1 MAISNPVLEHPSHI
15 ERQGLKI
22 IILRAQLVAL
32 IGKIQN
38 AIPSKPVAPILSN
51 LLIEAEGDQLVLS
64 ATDLIV
70 SVKAFAQAKILQ
82 KGRIALS
89 ARRFFQ
95 LIRELTAPEI
105 ELEVGPSHIVHIRAG
120 GSTFKLHGV
129 EAEEFPSLPD
139 FGQTAFISV
148 HAPTLKEL
156 LVRTAF
162 AVGKDDSRHTLNGML
177 LQLTQGRLVL
187 IGTDGKRLAK
197 MNAELDTQNHK
208 GQYIVPLKAIEE
220 IIRCLDED
228 EGAKLYL
235 SSDKIALATPSIT
248 IMTKLLS
255 GEYPDV
261 NRVIPNKA
269 SVTIRLHREE
279 LISLLK
285 QVALFTSE
293 TSHSARF
300 LFTPGELEISAVSS
314 EFGEGRVS
322 MPVDYSGERL
332 EVAFNPQFF
341 IDALKHCKDETV
353 SLGIIDSFNPG
364 MITDQTTAL
373 FVIMPMRLTQN

>member
-1 MAISNPVLEHPSHI
+1 MTISNPVLEHPSYV
-15 ERQGLKI
+15 EKPGLKVVI
-22 IILRAQLVAL
+22 IRAQLVAL
-32 IGKIQN
+32 IGKVQN
-38 AIPSKPVAPILSN
+38 AIPAKPVAPILSN
-51 LLIEAEGDQLVLS
+51 LLLEARDNQLILS
-64 ATDLIV
+64 ATDLIL
-70 SVKAFAQAKILQ
+70 SIKAFSSAKVFNT
-82 KGRIALS
+82 GRVALS
-89 ARRFFQ
+89 AKRFFQ

-105 ELEVGPSHIVHIRAG
+105 ELEVGPSNVIHVRAG
-120 GSTFKLHGV
+120 GSIFKLPGIDP
-129 EAEEFPSLPD
+129 EEFPSLPD
-139 FGQTAFISV
+139 FLQAPYISL
-148 HAPTLKEL
+148 HAPTFKEL
-156 LVRTAF
+156 LTRTSF

-177 LQLTQGRLVL
+177 LQLTTDRLIL

-197 MNAELDTQNHK
+197 MNAELDTQSHK
-208 GQYIVPLKAIEE
+208 GQYIIPLKAIEE

-228 EGAKLYL
+228 GGVKLYL
-235 SSDKIALATPSIT
+235 TSDKIALTTSSVT

-279 LISLLK
+279 LITLLR
-285 QVALFTSE
+285 QIALFTSE
-293 TSHSARF
+293 TNHSARF
-300 LFTPGELEISAVSS
+300 AFTSGELELSAVSS

-322 MPVDYSGERL
+322 MPVDYSGDRL

-341 IDALKHCKDETV
+341 IDALKHCKDETI

-373 FVIMPMRLTQN
+373 FVIMPMRLT

>member
-1 MAISNPVLEHPSHI
+1 MAISNPVLEHSSRV

-22 IILRAQLVAL
+22 LMMRTQLVTL
-32 IGKIQN
+32 MGKLQN
-38 AIPSKPVAPILSN
+38 AIPAKPVAPILSN
-51 LLIEAEGDQLVLS
+51 LLIEADNDQLILS

-70 SVKAFAQAKILQ
+70 SIKAFSAAQVLQ

-95 LIRELTAPEI
+95 LIRELTSTEI
-105 ELEVGPSHIVHIRAG
+105 ELEVGASNIVHVRSG
-120 GSTFKLHGV
+120 GSTFKLYGID
-129 EAEEFPSLPD
+129 AEEFPSLPD
-139 FGQTAFISV
+139 FSQTPHFSL

-177 LQLTQGRLVL
+177 VQLTHNKLVL

-197 MNAELDTQNHK
+197 MNADLDAQGHK
-208 GQYIVPLKAIEE
+208 GQYIVPLKAVEE
-220 IIRCLDED
+220 IIRCLDDD
-228 EGAKLYL
+228 EEVKLYL
-235 SSDKIALATPSIT
+235 SADKLALTTSSIT
-248 IMTKLLS
+248 IMTKLLL

-269 SVTIRLHREE
+269 NIIIHLHREE
-279 LISLLK
+279 LMTLLR

-293 TSHSARF
+293 TSHAARF
-300 LFTPGELEISAVSS
+300 VFSSGELEVSTINS

-322 MPVDYSGERL
+322 MPIDYSGERL
-332 EVAFNPQFF
+332 EIAFNPQFF

-353 SLGIIDSFNPG
+353 SFGLIDSFNPG
-364 MITDQTTAL
+364 MMTDQTTAL
-373 FVIMPMRLTQN
+373 FVIMPMRLPQS